1 MLRLTPQGY
10 AQIFLKEKKK
20 KKKVVL
26 LAKASN
32 KAGFFKKI
40 LPGLGRDNCMEKVK
54 QLGKV
59 NLKQFQVEGW
69 RFFLKP
75 VGLELAVLKL

>member
-1 MLRLTPQGY
+1 
-10 AQIFLKEKKK
+10 
-20 KKKVVL
+20 
-26 LAKASN
+26 
-32 KAGFFKKI
+32 
-40 LPGLGRDNCMEKVK
+40 MEKVK

-75 VGLELAVLKL
+75 EGLELAVLKL